1 MLTVETTTHIGSD
14 GILRL
19 ETPVAIKDHDVRVVL
34 VVQEEPP
41 ATSAEKKPGEVRT
54 SVAERLKAAGIISPP
69 KGAWNAVP
77 YEPPDIPGP
86 PISETLVNDRR

>member
-1 MLTVETTTHIGSD
+1 MVTVETTTHIGSD

-19 ETPVAIKDHDVRVVL
+19 ETPVAMRDQDVRVVL

-41 ATSAEKKPGEVRT
+41 GKATGGKADAGDK
-54 SVAERLKAAGIISPP
+54 SVEERLKAAGITSPP
-69 KGAWNAVP
+69 KGAWHAVP
-77 YEPPDIPGP
+77 YEPLELPGP